1 MLVCSFTS
9 GTCTPPLVLD
19 EKFDDMY
26 SCLIRGYEESINRTM
41 EIGREEINKQGLFT
55 RFACREV
62 TETNTWFCGRI
73 VVKGVSYL

>member
-1 MLVCSFTS
+1 MKIILIMLVCSFTS

-55 RFACREV
+55 RFACREMS
-62 TETNTWFCGRI
+62 ETNT
-73 VVKGVSYL
+73 

>member
-1 MLVCSFTS
+1 MKIILIMLVCSFTS
-9 GTCTPPLVLD
+9 GTCTPPLVIN

-62 TETNTWFCGRI
+62 TETNT
-73 VVKGVSYL
+73 